1 MFGPRVDADV
11 RLRQKRKSCDA
22 LRLKSVCFDIE
33 ERSPC
38 KFRSVNERLPYES
51 LVVKPVGVS
60 FKELGNTVLAFQRGR
75 P

>member
-22 LRLKSVCFDIE
+22 LRLESVCFDIE
-33 ERSPC
+33 ERSPRE
-38 KFRSVNERLPYES
+38 FRSINKRLPYKS
-51 LVVKPVGVS
+51 LVVKPVRIS